1 MLSTR
6 LASAFILTALAVP
19 AFAQDVSYEIVNN
32 SGLALMEFYTSVA
45 DEGSFGDDLLAA
57 QVLASGE
64 ATTVTIPDGGANCDR
79 DLRILFE
86 DGSEMYDRVNVCDT
100 ASYTLSPS

>member
-6 LASAFILTALAVP
+6 LASAFVLTALAVP
-19 AFAQDVSYEIVNN
+19 AHAQDVSYEIVNN
-32 SGLALMEFYTSVA
+32 SGLALMEFYTSAA
-45 DEGSFGDDLLAA
+45 DEGSFGEDLLAA

-64 ATTVTIPDGGANCDR
+64 TTTVTIPNGAATCDR

-100 ASYTLSPS
+100 ASYTLSSS